1 MAQLA
6 RQVCGDISVLSSA
19 MATINTT
26 CEDCQFNYWEVIAKF
41 HSKDVLYY
49 QFLKEPSVLGVQCCK
64 WAAVVQW
71 NRCALGSLGS
81 QSSQVDSHNCDHSCE
96 FFKSLSDVTTSSA
109 ECHPEVNV
117 VGLHI
122 VHTVKDSKQMI
133 EVMDKI
139 VSLCPFQTI

>member
-1 MAQLA
+1 MCRYFLCLVTCQHFCTNENLLYVFVDREQLG
-6 RQVCGDISVLSSA
+6 RQVWRDISVLSSA

-49 QFLKEPSVLGVQCCK
+49 QFLEEPSVLGVQCCK

-81 QSSQVDSHNCDHSCE
+81 QSSQVDSHNGDHSCE

-109 ECHPEVNV
+109 ECHP
-117 VGLHI
+117 
-122 VHTVKDSKQMI
+122 
-133 EVMDKI
+133 
-139 VSLCPFQTI
+139 